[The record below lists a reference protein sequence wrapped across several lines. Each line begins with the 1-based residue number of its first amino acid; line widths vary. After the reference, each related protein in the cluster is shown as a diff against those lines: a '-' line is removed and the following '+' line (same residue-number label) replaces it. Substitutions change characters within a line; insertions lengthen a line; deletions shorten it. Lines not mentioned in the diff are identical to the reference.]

1 MKLKEFLQKTIK
13 TTING
18 MISEDTQLDQAF
30 NDAKPVEESVMSE
43 LDLLAR
49 EARDLKSFIKTVYKE
64 FDNLPKS
71 KDTLKWL
78 EDIYLSV
85 TTDEHIEESA
95 KRDYK
100 KEYEKYGKS
109 EKAKKYRAELNKYN
123 RDKGT
128 YGNGDGKDA
137 SHKGGKI
144 VGFED
149 ESKNRGRAEKS
160 RLKKEATFV
169 PNSGTMS
176 GGVLQLDNRKYQ
188 LKKDVKG
195 VKIGNNIV
203 TLPKG
208 TILYNIAGGLF
219 ADHKSLEQYAD
230 RNRQYFKKPTFNG
243 IQITQKTDTIKD
255 IDKNSKVLESINE
268 AKLARGLKPLLTMGS
283 KITKKTGE
291 EALIKL
297 SDKFDRIDD
306 EDADNIAS
314 HLNMAIELMQDGYG
328 KSATEKLKQF
338 NKACKDALAG
348 KEVGSAFESVNE
360 RADYKYLTQ
369 VILDAKPKYD
379 VYYNSSHNV
388 VNIGGVGYDKGD
400 LVKNFN
406 QKPGSSTKIKNNF
419 YHAHQD
425 PQKTK
430 IEVEKLSKGK
440 IKVKVGNGGFL
451 SYSLKESV
459 VTEAKDNLYLQLHK
473 KYAEQIKG
481 LKAKKIKKLTDLV
494 WVQRSS
500 MEDRDDYFDMN
511 PKKKKE
517 LSAEYKIERALLK
530 KYMGGNYSVMLPKGT
545 EKLSES
551 VNEARSKKVTKQ
563 MWAKMDDDKRID
575 ALLSVVKDPDEAE
588 KYFDKKW
595 NDLPSGFERD
605 MTIYESVNEEQIDEK
620 LITFSNRA
628 PYGQIVFMA
637 GGAGSGKG
645 FAIDNFIDSAGFKVR
660 DVDEMKKS
668 VGKLDQLGKFSVDKW
683 YKKYGKK
690 LSDKPG
696 KSGGLSPKAHVEEF
710 VLGKG
715 MSISDISKDLKNP
728 NNVASLHYIVDSMG
742 LKDKWVISMLSG
754 KDNKETLPNLLFD
767 ITAKKVSSITEVIKP
782 MINAGYDV
790 KNIHLIWVLANF
802 HVAIQANKDR
812 DRMVPEDILLQTHE
826 GAGKTMWEIMTK
838 ILPKGL
844 NGRID
849 VILNKR
855 AETVP
860 YVDSNGKPIMVQ
872 PNQKN
877 KLEDAQIVV
886 KGFTSL
892 PIKKQGGGVQPE
904 KAWKEILKTWILNNA
919 PKTIDLSQQIE
930 EGNNDYFK
938 TAGEAVEFAKKAA
951 EKKGFDIDEDDWN
964 SQITMGGKYN
974 RLRPGVGKT
983 HSFQI
988 GLLKKG
994 KPQKKGLAISLYG
1007 MDSGK
1012 YELTHYIN

>member
-1 MKLKEFLQKTIK
+1 MNLNEFIQKEIRTTLNGRINEGRPIPMDTPNTFIYPEFKMYASKNKKMFKKELEKSKGDSSKMFLTLSALWYKWARKNHKEFTHIKENLKFGRALMLMMVKDDVIFSIDAFKKTNNITKLKEDIV
-13 TTING
+13 
-18 MISEDTQLDQAF
+18 DQAF
-30 NDAKPVEESVMSE
+30 LDAKPVEEEDESVE
-43 LDLLAR
+43 
-49 EARDLKSFIKTVYKE
+49 EA
-64 FDNLPKS
+64 
-71 KDTLKWL
+71 
-78 EDIYLSV
+78 
-85 TTDEHIEESA
+85 A

-160 RLKKEATFV
+160 RLKKESVNEGKVDRVVGHTRYKYVGDGRKGQAIV
-169 PNSGTMS
+169 SGPMKDREKEAIIKRAKKAGYVAKPNMG
-176 GGVLQLDNRKYQ
+176 GGV
-188 LKKDVKG
+188 
-195 VKIGNNIV
+195 
-203 TLPKG
+203 
-208 TILYNIAGGLF
+208 TI
-219 ADHKSLEQYAD
+219 H
-230 RNRQYFKKPTFNG
+230 
-243 IQITQKTDTIKD
+243 
-255 IDKNSKVLESINE
+255 V
-268 AKLARGLKPLLTMGS
+268 
-283 KITKKTGE
+283 
-291 EALIKL
+291 
-297 SDKFDRIDD
+297 
-306 EDADNIAS
+306 
-314 HLNMAIELMQDGYG
+314 
-328 KSATEKLKQF
+328 
-338 NKACKDALAG
+338 
-348 KEVGSAFESVNE
+348 ESVNE
-360 RADYKYLTQ
+360 ATSKYPNFD
-369 VILDAKPKYD
+369 LDKNIRYQSTSISSGMWRYTGKEQGGKGVYRNLNNNQFLGFSSDDFKY
-379 VYYNSSHNV
+379 
-388 VNIGGVGYDKGD
+388 
-400 LVKNFN
+400 F
-406 QKPGSSTKIKNNF
+406 
-419 YHAHQD
+419 
-425 PQKTK
+425 
-430 IEVEKLSKGK
+430 
-440 IKVKVGNGGFL
+440 
-451 SYSLKESV
+451 
-459 VTEAKDNLYLQLHK
+459 K
-473 KYAEQIKG
+473 KH
-481 LKAKKIKKLTDLV
+481 
-494 WVQRSS
+494 
-500 MEDRDDYFDMN
+500 
-511 PKKKKE
+511 
-517 LSAEYKIERALLK
+517 LK
-530 KYMGGNYSVMLPKGT
+530 KHFDID
-545 EKLSES
+545 ES

-563 MWAKMDDDKRID
+563 MWAKMDDDKKID

-595 NDLPSGFERD
+595 NELPSGFERD

-660 DVDEMKKS
+660 DVDEMKKA

-715 MSISDISKDLKNP
+715 MSISDISKDLRNP

-742 LKDKWVISMLSG
+742 LKDKWLISMLSG
-754 KDNKETLPNLLFD
+754 KTNKETLPNLLFD

-782 MINAGYDV
+782 LLDNGYDA
-790 KNIHLIWVLANF
+790 KNVHLIWVLANF
-802 HVAIQANKDR
+802 HVAIKANKER

-877 KLEDAQIVV
+877 KLKDAQIVV

-904 KAWKEILKTWILNNA
+904 KAWKEILKKWVLDNA
-919 PKTIDLSQQIE
+919 PKTIDLSQNLGE
-930 EGNNDYFK
+930 SVNEVNDTYFK
-938 TAGEAVEFAKKAA
+938 TAGEAVDFAKTKA
-951 EKKGFDIDEDDWN
+951 EKKGYEIDEDDWN
-964 SQITMGGKYN
+964 NQITHGGRYS
-974 RLRPGVGKT
+974 RLRPSVGKT
-983 HSFQI
+983 HTFQI

-994 KPQKKGLAISLYG
+994 KPQRKGLSISLFG
-1007 MDSGK
+1007 MDSGN
-1012 YELTHYIN
+1012 YELTYYIN